1 LVVDRGSIWWAD
13 LGKPIGSAPGYRRPV
28 LVIQS
33 DIFNQTPIRT
43 AIVLAITSNAER
55 AHLPGNVVLHA
66 DQTNLPLDSVANV
79 SQLLTIDRSRL
90 ESCIGNVDDL
100 TMRKVS
106 AGLRLVLDL

>member
-1 LVVDRGSIWWAD
+1 M
-13 LGKPIGSAPGYRRPV
+13 
-28 LVIQS
+28 
-33 DIFNQTPIRT
+33 
-43 AIVLAITSNAER
+43 
-55 AHLPGNVVLHA
+55 LHA